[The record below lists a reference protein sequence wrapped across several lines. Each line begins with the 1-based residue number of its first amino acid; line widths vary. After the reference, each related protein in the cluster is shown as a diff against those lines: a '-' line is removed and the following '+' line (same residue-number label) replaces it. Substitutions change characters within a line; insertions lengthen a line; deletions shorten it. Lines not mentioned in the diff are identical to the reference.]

1 MILHLYNNDLSEL
14 DSDIKNLIK
23 SKDYSITTNING
35 IGSATLE
42 GYCIGFQNNQ
52 GIDKLLVVVI
62 VNHVTYCGSAP
73 SNLKIAISLFA
84 GKSTV
89 ILAR

>member
-35 IGSATLE
+35 IGSTTLE

-52 GIDKLLVVVI
+52 GYAMYLVTNTGNAYI
-62 VNHVTYCGSAP
+62 FKFETASGSIAP
-73 SNLKIAISLFA
+73 NMTFNGTIYYI
-84 GKSTV
+84 
-89 ILAR
+89 